1 MATDEDPHATKV
13 LDDVVVG
20 NTFYIAQWKPIKCL
34 VTFDGNGGK
43 PALMQRTYNHG
54 DKIGYL
60 PTLDEAAI
68 D

>member
-34 VTFDGNGGK
+34 VKFDANGGK
-43 PALMQRTYNHG
+43 PALM
-54 DKIGYL
+54 
-60 PTLDEAAI
+60 
-68 D
+68 